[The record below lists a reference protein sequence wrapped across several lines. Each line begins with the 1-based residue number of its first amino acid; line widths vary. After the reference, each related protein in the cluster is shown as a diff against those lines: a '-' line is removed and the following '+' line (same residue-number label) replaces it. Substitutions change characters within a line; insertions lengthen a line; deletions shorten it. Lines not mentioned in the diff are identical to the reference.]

1 MNITENETKI
11 LNSLNMSC
19 IKHNYP
25 EFVKEFGYKSADE
38 RLERLFGQSWLQ
50 CRELVWQWYDLEYK
64 GDIHDS

>member
-11 LNSLNMSC
+11 LNSLTMSC

-64 GDIHDS
+64 GDRHDS